1 MSEPNSNHRTVGLP
15 TISVQGNEPPIY
27 LDHNNIVSS
36 VLLTLAT
43 AATRNP
49 EWVLD
54 MLRDLDAVA
63 AVEARGMSVTD
74 RGSEDII
81 RDIYEVIGT
90 PVVEVG
96 VGQALQYAK
105 HLEDVVDLVSNEIDC
120 YARATF
126 RLLKRSEERRV
137 GRACAAMSSRCGSRQ
152 SVSSDYASRS
162 A

>member
-1 MSEPNSNHRTVGLP
+1 MSEPNSNHSTVGLP

-27 LDHNNIVSS
+27 LDHDGIVSS

-126 RLLKRSEERRV
+126 RLLKAQKLVLQAGDLRRRL
-137 GRACAAMSSRCGSRQ
+137 RACDEPKEQ
-152 SVSSDYASRS
+152 
-162 A
+162 